1 VKILLGQL
9 RPDQAEHL
17 QMDPETGKC
26 DLQTANNVYPLA
38 QGYRPVKAF
47 QAISDAL
54 PEAFMGGVTLV
65 GSDGTVQLLA
75 GTATDLYRFNGSLE
89 WDSVIGSLTAGR
101 WFFTKYGDF
110 GIGTYGGAPV
120 AIDLLAGTAAALG
133 GTPPDAEGCM
143 TVRDFLVLLKCDGLN
158 NVLEW
163 SGFRDREEWTDGTNQ
178 SGQQALLEGGEI
190 TGWAGGEYGL
200 VFQRSRIVRMTYVG
214 DDVIWQWDEIS
225 ANVGCVTPGAV
236 AQMGR
241 LVFFLSHR
249 GFQVTDGNDVK
260 AIGDE
265 RIDRTF
271 LEQFSPDDLEEMYAT
286 VDPKAQIVTFVM
298 PNQQF
303 HYHVSQDK
311 WTTGNQAVKAAF
323 NGYTAGV
330 NLDQLDAIYGD
341 LDAMGTI
348 SLDDP
353 RFKGG
358 DPQQL
363 FVNTDDEV
371 GALTGDNLAASFDLP
386 FIELIPI
393 RSARVRSVRP
403 ISDAETG
410 VTVQFNTRQKLGEA
424 GGTSSYNTMR
434 SSGDIPCR
442 VSGRYIRPRITI
454 EASVDW
460 NYILGLEM
468 HYKAAGARR

>member
-1 VKILLGQL
+1 MRLIFGQL
-9 RPDQAEHL
+9 EPDKPDHL
-17 QMDPETGKC
+17 QEG
-26 DLQTANNVYPLA
+26 LQLANNVYPA
-38 QGYRPVKAF
+38 ANGYRPVKAF
-47 QAISDAL
+47 AAITDPL
-54 PEAFMGGVTLV
+54 DEPFKGGATLV

-75 GTATDLYRFNGSLE
+75 GTSTDLYRFNGSLE
-89 WDSVIGSLTAGR
+89 WDSILGSLTAGR
-101 WFFTKYGDF
+101 WFFTKYGDY
-110 GIGTYGGAPV
+110 GIGTYGGQPV
-120 AIDLLAGTAAALG
+120 EIDLLNGTAVALG
-133 GTPPDAEGCM
+133 GSPPDAEGCM
-143 TVRDFLVLLKCDGLN
+143 TVRDFLVLLKCDGFN
-158 NVLEW
+158 NILEW
-163 SGFRDREEWTDGTNQ
+163 SGFRDREEWADGTNQ

-200 VFQRSRIVRMTYVG
+200 VFQRSRIVRMSYIG
-214 DDVIWQWDEIS
+214 DPVIWQFDEIS

-265 RIDRTF
+265 RVDRTF

-303 HYHVSQDK
+303 HYHVTLDR

-323 NGYTAGV
+323 PGYTAGV
-330 NLDQLDAIYGD
+330 NLDQLDAIFGD
-341 LDAMGTI
+341 LDSMGTI

-363 FVNTDDEV
+363 FVNADDEV
-371 GALTGDNLAASFDLP
+371 GALTGDNIEASFQMP
-386 FIELIPI
+386 FVEMITA
-393 RSARVRSVRP
+393 RGTRVRSVRP

-410 VTVQFNTRQKLGEA
+410 VTVQFNTRQKLGTA
-424 GGTSSYNTMR
+424 GTTRSYDTMR

-442 VSGRYIRPRITI
+442 ISGRYIRPRVTI
-454 EASVDW
+454 EAGADW
-460 NYILGLEM
+460 NYFLGLDFNM
-468 HYKAAGARR
+468 MAAGARR